1 MVGAKSGRLFL
12 LLFSF
17 IVYVLF
23 MFIYKAYGYA
33 LYFAGRFAWGYTF
46 LYGQCFAGVFRVKRP
61 SFLMKKKTK
70 CLNVVSK

>member
-33 LYFAGRFAWGYTF
+33 LYFAGGFASGYTL
-46 LYGQCFAGVFRVKRP
+46 LYGECFA
-61 SFLMKKKTK
+61 
-70 CLNVVSK
+70 